1 MEPMPR
7 RFFKLAD
14 DVNVPHR
21 WHLAMPRDRQ
31 GLKVD
36 DGQFMSGTPVHIKE
50 RLRIPVEIA
59 GKPLDFTEAGIMI
72 PVVHVRVASM
82 FAELAPD
89 DVQLIP
95 VDVEGHPDQY
105 LILVATRLIRCIDEK
120 ASRIRLWTHED
131 GVPHKVGQYS
141 SVRDLRIDK
150 AKVGSAQV
158 FRCEGWTGPLIV
170 SEEIKDAL
178 ERMGATGTRFEEV

>member
-1 MEPMPR
+1 MSK
-7 RFFKLAD
+7 RFFALAD
-14 DVNVPHR
+14 NVNFPHR
-21 WHLAMPRDRQ
+21 WDLDTPVGRQ
-31 GLKVD
+31 GRKVD
-36 DGQFMSGTPVHIKE
+36 DRQFLRGTPVHIE
-50 RLRIPVEIA
+50 DRLRIPVEIA
-59 GKPLDFTEAGIMI
+59 GKPLDFTEAGISI

-82 FAELAPD
+82 FTQLAPD

-95 VDVEGHPDQY
+95 VDVKGQPDQY
-105 LILVATRLIRCIDEK
+105 LILVATHLIRCIDET
-120 ASRIRLWTHED
+120 ASRIELWTHED

-150 AKVGSAQV
+150 AKVGSARV
-158 FRCEGWTGPLIV
+158 FRLEGWSGPLLV